1 MTIKDPKEFTFEN
14 YYKQIGLTK
23 ENSYY
28 SVKHQKKKK
37 KELLLLKTKLT
48 KKLPDVSNAKEY
60 CQSFF

>member
-37 KELLLLKTKLT
+37 KRI
-48 KKLPDVSNAKEY
+48 VIA
-60 CQSFF
+60 